1 MVEIVSTYSVGNL
14 IALITQIMAR
24 TEWYVKYWPGLLVL
38 KSETGQDVWLGAMT
52 LARIFG

>member
-38 KSETGQDVWLGAMT
+38 KSETGQDLWLGAMT